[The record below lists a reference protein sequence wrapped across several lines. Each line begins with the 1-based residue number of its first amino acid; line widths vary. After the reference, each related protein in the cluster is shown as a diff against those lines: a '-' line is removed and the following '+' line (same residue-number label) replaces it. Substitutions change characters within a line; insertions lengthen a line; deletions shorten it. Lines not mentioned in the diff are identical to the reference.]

1 MRDMKLIERLKA
13 LFTGNQTL
21 PATAPTPTT
30 PTTVKTGEGLAD
42 RLARLERNYLVLLKR
57 VLAIDGIELQFS
69 NGKTHQVSKT
79 ITITDNKGLNERK
92 PTLH

>member
-1 MRDMKLIERLKA
+1 MMRVMKLIERLKA

-30 PTTVKTGEGLAD
+30 PQSVVLAD